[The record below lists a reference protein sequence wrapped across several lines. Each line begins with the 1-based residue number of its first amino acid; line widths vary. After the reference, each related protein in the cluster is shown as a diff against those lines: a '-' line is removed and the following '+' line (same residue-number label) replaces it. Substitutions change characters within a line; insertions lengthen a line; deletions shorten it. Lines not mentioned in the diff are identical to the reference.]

1 MPTVEVKVNSTS
13 SESSDGSASTSGST
27 TSASLSSDDTTSTSS
42 EVEPTK
48 DSMRREDLVA
58 RLEEMRAELEGSR
71 AEVME
76 AADELMPT
84 AVHCQTLSD
93 VMIAWN
99 DALST
104 LLADA
109 RSACDDARMEAQT
122 AEESDEE
129 EPKDFRMYGDEGF
142 MLHIDADPVDFT
154 NLDVEYTEARTRCEA
169 FGNECQDQLEAAV
182 SSHDLLV
189 ECLDKELDLA
199 RKKCLSDVRSIQYGV
214 RQLQGIAQS
223 TLDEQQAE
231 LAEQQAMVADF
242 RGQAPESS
250 MTSEVSELR
259 AIVMRLPDELPD
271 KQLWLQQLQGRVAS
285 LQSPAPTLTDKEV
298 MGVLQAVQRAITTL
312 SPELWNKLLDSIQNP
327 DTPAPEK
334 ARNMEALERNVLAM
348 EVPADV
354 RDDVEDIR
362 GKLRLAIARRQQQR
376 SEVAMGVSV
385 ATREFAHRLGELFN
399 DYCAM
404 HMRILDVVRDLLHTT
419 QVKWQNALSALQT
432 DCFGP
437 LQELGLPFAKA
448 TMGTRCLVAYQRL
461 TSIAQKDLDV
471 RRKAHV
477 ETMARLAVD
486 SAPELHDALQELR
499 RLPTTLM
506 TGETVYK

>member
-1 MPTVEVKVNSTS
+1 MK
-13 SESSDGSASTSGST
+13 
-27 TSASLSSDDTTSTSS
+27 
-42 EVEPTK
+42 
-48 DSMRREDLVA
+48 REDLVA
-58 RLEEMRAELEGSR
+58 RLEEMRTQLEEGRAELQD
-71 AEVME
+71 
-76 AADELMPT
+76 AANDLMPT
-84 AVHCQTLSD
+84 AIHCQTLSD
-93 VMIAWN
+93 VMVAWN

-129 EPKDFRMYGDEGF
+129 EPADFRMYGDEGF

-154 NLDVEYTEARTRCEA
+154 NLEVEYTEARTRCEA
-169 FGNECQDQLEAAV
+169 FGDECRDQLEAAV

-189 ECLDKELDLA
+189 ECLDKELDMA

-214 RQLQGIAQS
+214 RQLQAAAQG
-223 TLDEQQAE
+223 TLEEQQAE
-231 LAEQQAMVADF
+231 LTEQQAMVADF
-242 RGQAPESS
+242 RGKAPGPS
-250 MTSEVSELR
+250 MTSEASELR
-259 AIVMRLPDELPD
+259 AIVMRLPDEMAD
-271 KQLWLQQLQGRVAS
+271 KQLWLQQLQG
-285 LQSPAPTLTDKEV
+285 SPGVTLKSQTPGLTDKEL
-298 MGVLQAVQRAITTL
+298 MGILQSIQRATTL
-312 SPELWNKLLDSIQNP
+312 LSTELWNKLMDSLQNP
-327 DTPAPEK
+327 DTPTPEK
-334 ARNMEALERNVLAM
+334 ARNMEVLERNVVAM

-354 RDDVEDIR
+354 RDDLEDIR
-362 GKLRLAIARRQQQR
+362 GKLRLSIARRQQQR

-404 HMRILDVVRDLLHTT
+404 HMRMLDVVRDMLHTT
-419 QVKWQNALSALQT
+419 QAKWQNALTALQT

-437 LQELGLPFAKA
+437 LQELGLPSAKA

-471 RRKAHV
+471 RRKAHE
-477 ETMARLAVD
+477 ETLARQVVD

-499 RLPTTLM
+499 QLPTKLM